1 MPVSQERSQY
11 KFHLALIAGAGLL
24 FAIPAFINVYL
35 AGHDFFFHVMFS
47 HHFTE
52 QLRQGDL
59 YPRWMQQMNAGFG
72 SPIFFFYAP
81 LPYYITSLLSLL
93 LPGDLTGASAL
104 IFSATLALIAS
115 GITAYFWL
123 REFTSSKFA
132 MILAIVYMALPYHL
146 AVDFYIRFAFAELWT
161 FVWMP
166 LILLL
171 SLKINDGKLS
181 SILWLALSLAL
192 LILTHLPTLIIFMP
206 VFVGHFL
213 FIPDKTKRK
222 IVFAHHLIAIVLAFG
237 MSAIYWLPAIT
248 TQEYINMKN
257 MFVGMYHYTNNFLLT
272 GPGYGHSTI
281 LWRYLTFITVLL
293 SSLAYGAWLFS
304 RMQTHLAIR
313 RELNYWLVIVFL
325 SFLMTMPV
333 SSFIWEW
340 IPVLQKLQ
348 FPWRFNT
355 ILTLAAVTVFA
366 LAVSEHEDIQF
377 LLHGRKPIAIWLL
390 LLGVLL
396 GSELVY
402 GFKPIFI
409 NRMGHENVTKY
420 LVTSRSPL
428 EYRPYW
434 VPAERFSLGKIGAF
448 AAATPQVKSDQTE
461 TSWQIKKW
469 QPRSVVLAVNAVTES
484 QLTLHHFYYPGW
496 SGFIDSPATQ
506 LQVKPSATGLIQFP
520 VPAGQHEVTLT
531 LQPLPEE
538 RAGIA
543 ISFAAILVWLV
554 LGIFRFVRR
563 TS

>member
-1 MPVSQERSQY
+1 MPMIQEKSPYR
-11 KFHLALIAGAGLL
+11 FHFLLIAVAGLL
-24 FAIPAFINVYL
+24 FAIPAFVNSAL

-47 HHFTE
+47 HHFSE
-52 QLRQGDL
+52 QLWQGEI
-59 YPRWMQQMNAGFG
+59 YPRWMPQMNAGFG

-81 LPYYITSLLSLL
+81 LPYYITSVFSLL
-93 LPGDLTGASAL
+93 LPGESPDSLAL

-123 REFTSSKFA
+123 KEFTSAKFA
-132 MILAIVYMALPYHL
+132 LILAIVYMALPYHL
-146 AVDFYIRFAFAELWT
+146 VVDFYIRFAFAELWA

-171 SLKINDGKLS
+171 SLRINDGKIS
-181 SILWLALSLAL
+181 SILWLALSLSL

-213 FIPDKTKRK
+213 FIPDKTQRK
-222 IVFAHHLIAIVLAFG
+222 IVFAHHLVAIVLAFG
-237 MSAIYWLPAIT
+237 LSAIYWLPAIT
-248 TQEYINMKN
+248 TQEYVNMKN
-257 MFVGMYHYTNNFLLT
+257 MFAGMYHYTNNFLLT

-281 LWRYLTFITVLL
+281 LWRYLTFITILL

-333 SSFIWEW
+333 SRFVWEV
-340 IPVLQKLQ
+340 IPILQKVQ

-355 ILTLAAVTVFA
+355 VLTLGAVTVFA
-366 LAVSEHEDIQF
+366 LAVSEHRDIQF
-377 LLHGRKPIAIWLL
+377 LLHGRKPIVIWLL

-402 GFKPIFI
+402 GFRPIFI
-409 NRMGHENVTKY
+409 NRMRAEDVTKY
-420 LVTSRSPL
+420 LATSRSPL
-428 EYRPYW
+428 EYRPSW
-434 VPAERFSLGKIGAF
+434 VPANRFSLNKFEAF
-448 AAATPQVKSDQTE
+448 AAGTPQVKSDQAE
-461 TSWQIKKW
+461 TSWQIKTW
-469 QPRSVVLAVNAVTES
+469 QPRALVLTVNAVGDS

-496 SGFIDSPATQ
+496 SGFMDSPATP
-506 LQVKPSATGLIQFP
+506 LWIKPSETGLIQFP

-543 ISFAAILVWLV
+543 ISFAAMLVWLV
-554 LGIFRFVRR
+554 LGVFRFVRR

>member
-1 MPVSQERSQY
+1 MPMIQEKSPYR
-11 KFHLALIAGAGLL
+11 FHFLLIAVAGLL
-24 FAIPAFINVYL
+24 FAIPAFVNSAL

-47 HHFTE
+47 HHFSG
-52 QLRQGDL
+52 QLWQGEI
-59 YPRWMQQMNAGFG
+59 YPRWMPQMNAGFG

-81 LPYYITSLLSLL
+81 LPYYITSVFSLL
-93 LPGDLTGASAL
+93 LPGESPDSLAL

-123 REFTSSKFA
+123 KEFTSAKFA
-132 MILAIVYMALPYHL
+132 LILSIVYMALPYHL
-146 AVDFYIRFAFAELWT
+146 VVDFYIRFAFAELWA

-171 SLKINDGKLS
+171 SLRINDGKIS
-181 SILWLALSLAL
+181 SILWLALSLSL

-213 FIPDKTKRK
+213 FIPDKTQRK
-222 IVFAHHLIAIVLAFG
+222 IVFAHHLVAIVLAFG
-237 MSAIYWLPAIT
+237 LSAIYWLPAIT
-248 TQEYINMKN
+248 TQEYVNMKN
-257 MFVGMYHYTNNFLLT
+257 MFAGMYHYTNNFLLT

-281 LWRYLTFITVLL
+281 LWRYLTFITILL

-333 SSFIWEW
+333 SRFVWEV
-340 IPVLQKLQ
+340 IPILQKVQ

-355 ILTLAAVTVFA
+355 VLTLGAVTVFA
-366 LAVSEHEDIQF
+366 LAVSEHRDIQF
-377 LLHGRKPIAIWLL
+377 LLHGRKPIVIWLL

-402 GFKPIFI
+402 GFRPIFI
-409 NRMGHENVTKY
+409 NRMRAEDVTKY
-420 LVTSRSPL
+420 LAISRSPL
-428 EYRPYW
+428 EYRPSW
-434 VPAERFSLGKIGAF
+434 VPANRFSLNKIEAF
-448 AAATPQVKSDQTE
+448 AAATPQVKSDQAE
-461 TSWQIKKW
+461 TSWQIKTW
-469 QPRSVVLAVNAVTES
+469 QPRALVLTVNAVTDS

-496 SGFIDSPATQ
+496 SGFMDSPATP
-506 LQVKPSATGLIQFP
+506 LWIKPSETGLIQFP

-543 ISFAAILVWLV
+543 ISFAAMLVWLV
-554 LGIFRFVRR
+554 LGVFRFVRR